1 MAVSPWAK
9 VREQLPDEEQPIAP
23 AVMPNSEKNSPQVF
37 APVNDTPATV
47 SKAMLPPDQEPKLD
61 LHKNLAQ
68 IYAAP
73 EPMPQLDPN
82 PNHQITGHLQNQWQQ
97 EIAKDK
103 PWNPDDHGV
112 MGKIGHVMGKVGNIA
127 GNIFAPGVMASIPG
141 TQLNHQLREGQLAKQ
156 INEQQ
161 ASEATN
167 EHLDAQTAKAEQE
180 TERLKNPI
188 PKEGVTPEEKA
199 AHDLTTQIN
208 PDTGLKHTY
217 YEAYQKVMQAKNDAK
232 SEKPPV
238 QPHITYDAGIPV
250 SVTGPKGVWDVNDPK
265 LPEELKPLVAA
276 AVRAHGQHQAEGEAK
291 DTRVASRAA
300 ETQARTFANQMKM
313 FQLHQDT
320 PTAATKTMAETAP
333 KVIDLSNRAEQL
345 IDQQVNTL
353 GPASSRWAE
362 FMAGKVG
369 APNPEFTKLR
379 TNIGLLQTSL
389 MRMHVG
395 ARGGEQIMEHFKNLI
410 DASKQDPQN
419 LKAALGEIRAYADE
433 VGKSGKAQP
442 SGGNTT
448 PVSGGLQIQRDAN
461 GRIIGVK

>member
-1 MAVSPWAK
+1 
-9 VREQLPDEEQPIAP
+9 
-23 AVMPNSEKNSPQVF
+23 
-37 APVNDTPATV
+37 
-47 SKAMLPPDQEPKLD
+47 
-61 LHKNLAQ
+61 
-68 IYAAP
+68 
-73 EPMPQLDPN
+73 
-82 PNHQITGHLQNQWQQ
+82 
-97 EIAKDK
+97 
-103 PWNPDDHGV
+103 
-112 MGKIGHVMGKVGNIA
+112 
-127 GNIFAPGVMASIPG
+127 
-141 TQLNHQLREGQLAKQ
+141 
-156 INEQQ
+156 
-161 ASEATN
+161 
-167 EHLDAQTAKAEQE
+167 
-180 TERLKNPI
+180 
-188 PKEGVTPEEKA
+188 
-199 AHDLTTQIN
+199 
-208 PDTGLKHTY
+208 
-217 YEAYQKVMQAKNDAK
+217 
-232 SEKPPV
+232 
-238 QPHITYDAGIPV
+238 
-250 SVTGPKGVWDVNDPK
+250 
-265 LPEELKPLVAA
+265 
-276 AVRAHGQHQAEGEAK
+276 
-291 DTRVASRAA
+291 
-300 ETQARTFANQMKM
+300 MKM